1 MTRNELA
8 HVLRAA
14 ARIADDPHILVI
26 GSQSILGS
34 FDEDELPEVAWVSTE
49 ADLAFL
55 EDPDAKKADSVDG
68 ALGELSPFHL
78 EFDYY
83 AQGVEVTTAVLPDG
97 WRERVV
103 AFTALSAEPAA
114 AVCLDPYDLVISKLA
129 AMREKDLGFAMALLE
144 SGLLDVAVLRA
155 RADLLTAA
163 DPITSRRVKEW
174 IDSASR
180 RIAQS

>member
-1 MTRNELA
+1 M
-8 HVLRAA
+8 
-14 ARIADDPHILVI
+14 
-26 GSQSILGS
+26 
-34 FDEDELPEVAWVSTE
+34 AWVSTE

-55 EDPDAKKADSVDG
+55 DDPDAKKADSVDG
-68 ALGELSPFHL
+68 SIGELSPFHL
-78 EFDYY
+78 EFNYY
-83 AQGVEVTTAVLPDG
+83 AQGVEVTTATLPDG
-97 WRERVV
+97 WRGRVV

-114 AVCLDPYDLVISKLA
+114 AVCLDPYDLVISKLV

-174 IDSASR
+174 IDSAGGR
-180 RIAQS
+180 RIGQS